1 MWTYNIF
8 PVDAEGRV
16 LDNKHPTP
24 AGYSAASQAQARAE
38 CLRQFPEAAG
48 TARAWV
54 GEDILTHR
62 RAGEDLDAAEWRP

>member
-38 CLRQFPEAAG
+38 CLRQCPDAAG
-48 TARAWV
+48 TARA
-54 GEDILTHR
+54 G
-62 RAGEDLDAAEWRP
+62 AGEEITPGAVAGVDLDTPEWR